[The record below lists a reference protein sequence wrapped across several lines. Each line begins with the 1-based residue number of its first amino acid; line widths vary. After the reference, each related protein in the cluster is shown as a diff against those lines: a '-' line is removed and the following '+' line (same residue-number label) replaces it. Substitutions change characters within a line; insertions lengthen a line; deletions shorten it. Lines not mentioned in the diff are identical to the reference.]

1 VDALWDLLAELTGRA
16 APRARA
22 PVALM
27 YAAAWLDEARCRMSG
42 ATPFVPLE
50 AVRMSRRQ
58 MFVDP
63 ADSKKAEHALG
74 VGVRPVIDALV
85 NAIVWYRDHGY
96 AA

>member
-1 VDALWDLLAELTGRA
+1 
-16 APRARA
+16 
-22 PVALM
+22 M
-27 YAAAWLDEARCRMSG
+27 YAAAWLDEVRCRVSG

-50 AVRMSRRQ
+50 GVRMSRRQ
-58 MFVDP
+58 MF
-63 ADSKKAEHALG
+63 ADSVDSMKAEHALG